1 MDTLNN
7 LNNLNVPAQ
16 YDNRISDKDKIFC
29 ETHYKAYKTAK
40 KDLQELEAVLENIK
54 GRQSNIL
61 KNIDDHS
68 CPLDIYIN
76 INNLTDKSIQNKI
89 ERIHF
94 EYIGQIVKHF
104 NHNYHISIDLNKIYN
119 EILPNKPERFYFK
132 ANGEEFKKYYQEIY
146 LLNIDYKDILK
157 QIFEQ
162 LNGRTFQERAIDEI
176 KEKCKK
182 ASIDYYGNPIYELK
196 NDTIAFNHYV
206 CFHRKHINLDIWTI
220 SESFKEILLA
230 LALFETGMIGKYP
243 PCINSI
249 LKCSEINNSNIP
261 LDCDKVK
268 QMKLYKNGRI
278 DIKFTSKYYANR
290 FIYEYF
296 EA

>member
-29 ETHYKAYKTAK
+29 EIHYKAYKTAK

-54 GRQSNIL
+54 ERQSNIL
-61 KNIDDHS
+61 KNIDDNS
-68 CPLDIYIN
+68 YPLDIYIN
-76 INNLTDKSIQNKI
+76 INNLTDKNVQNKI

-94 EYIGQIVKHF
+94 EYIGQIVKYF
-104 NHNYHISIDLNKIYN
+104 NRNYHISIDLNKIYD
-119 EILPNKPERFYFK
+119 EILPNKPECFYFIEK
-132 ANGEEFKKYYQEIY
+132 KEELKKYYQKIY
-146 LLNIDYKDILK
+146 LLTIDYKDILK
-157 QIFEQ
+157 QIFVQ

-176 KEKCKK
+176 KGKCKK

-196 NDTIAFNHYV
+196 NDTITFNHYL
-206 CFHRKHINLDIWTI
+206 CFYRKHINLDIWTI
-220 SESFKEILLA
+220 SESFNEILRA

-243 PCINSI
+243 SSIDSI
-249 LKCSEINNSNIP
+249 LKCSSINDSVI
-261 LDCDKVK
+261 LFDCDTVK